1 MINKNLALP
10 VALLTGSMIGPTSYA
25 HAQSDNNRPNILLI
39 LCDDMGYSDIGC
51 YGSEI
56 NTPNLDQ
63 LASEGI
69 RFTQFYN
76 TARSCPSRA
85 SLMTGLHPHET
96 GIGHMTGG
104 GSKKEAYQG
113 FLNDKCI
120 TLAEVLGAS
129 GYTTNMSGKWHM
141 GTEEVAW
148 PYHRGF
154 QNVYAIHNW
163 VDSYWRV
170 LRGCEVYRND
180 KLYLSANPPEE
191 ITYRENGSN
200 WYTTDVF
207 TDEALKQIESSVAQN
222 KPFFS
227 YVAYNAPHW
236 PLEAHDSIVD
246 KYIGK
251 YSNGWEPVMNARL
264 KRLKDMG
271 IIDKNIS
278 IGKQDMVDWNTLSAD
293 DRENLDFR
301 RAIYAAQVEI
311 LDFNIG
317 RLVAKLKEQGVYE
330 NTVIVFLSDNGC
342 SAEPEDVP
350 FGYSWEKD
358 RKANYQEW
366 KRISARTGASQGKM
380 WSIASDTP
388 FRMYKKFIHEGGI
401 STPFIISYPSQVK
414 KAGRLEKTP
423 CYLPDIMATFVDLAG
438 ANYPTEFNGHEVRA
452 MRGRSIVPVIK
463 ARKLTPHKIMTW
475 EHEGHGGIRMGDWKL
490 VTEDIMSD
498 EWELYNMKV
507 DRTEMNDLSSKNP
520 KKAQELKAVW
530 DKWARE
536 IQVLPK

>member
-1 MINKNLALP
+1 M
-10 VALLTGSMIGPTSYA
+10 ALLAGGIVGSNSYL
-25 HAQSDNNRPNILLI
+25 HAQGEKNRPNILLI
-39 LCDDMGYSDIGC
+39 LCDDLGYSDIGC

-56 NTPNLDQ
+56 STPNLDQ
-63 LASEGI
+63 LASVGV

-85 SLMTGLHPHET
+85 SLMTGLYPHET

-104 GSKKEAYQG
+104 GSKKESYQG
-113 FLNDKCI
+113 YLNDKCV
-120 TLAEVLGAS
+120 TLAEVLGAA

-163 VDSYWRV
+163 VDSYFRV

-180 KLYLSANPPEE
+180 SLFLHANTPDDL
-191 ITYRENGSN
+191 IYRENGSS

-207 TDEALKQIESSVAQN
+207 TDEAIKQIGNSVQQN

-236 PLEAHDSIVD
+236 PLEAHDKVIE

-251 YSNGWEPVMNARL
+251 YANGWDPIMKERL
-264 KRLKDMG
+264 NRLKDMG
-271 IIDKNIS
+271 IIGKDIP
-278 IGKQDMVDWNTLSAD
+278 IGKQEMVEWASLNDD

-311 LDFNIG
+311 LDYNIG
-317 RLVAKLKEQGVYE
+317 RLITKLKEEGVYE

-342 SAEPEDVP
+342 SAEPEDSP

-358 RKANYQEW
+358 RKSNYAEW
-366 KRISARTGASQGKM
+366 KMISARQGASQGKM
-380 WSIASDTP
+380 WSIASNSP
-388 FRMYKKFIHEGGI
+388 FRLYKKYIHEGGI
-401 STPFIISYPSQVK
+401 STPFIISYPTEMK

-423 CYLPDIMATFVDLAG
+423 CYLPDIMATFIELAQT
-438 ANYPTEFNGHEVRA
+438 NYPAEYEGRQI
-452 MRGRSIVPVIK
+452 RPLKGRSIAPVIK
-463 ARKLTPHKIMTW
+463 GRKITEHKMMAW
-475 EHEGHGGIRMGDWKL
+475 EHEGHGGIRLGDWKL
-490 VTEDIMSD
+490 VTEDIFS
-498 EWELYNMKV
+498 ENWELYNMAL
-507 DRTEMNDLSSKNP
+507 DRTETNDLSSKGSQRAARM
-520 KKAQELKAVW
+520 KKAWE
-530 DKWARE
+530 KWAYE
-536 IQVLPK
+536 IGVLPK